1 MNDVFDGRFWEE
13 HFRTVFAR
21 QISYFCA
28 AVETRLLPTF
38 DSSAEEGEQATSAEW
53 ERLGQAGA
61 SDSTDPSDDADQADQ
76 VGVDHFLLLEGVRQ
90 TLINLSVAALYH
102 LFDQQLMVFHR
113 RQVLHPRDEN
123 NAALMK
129 IAELKARLSSKGV
142 DIGSFRSWSKVDE
155 LKAVANAVKHAEGH
169 SADEVRRMRPDLFT
183 PPHLR
188 GSATP
193 DPSVERVY
201 LPLAGED
208 IFLTVNDLRQYCSVV
223 LEFWEELGAAIR
235 ATHEQDENDY
245 I

>member
-21 QISYFCA
+21 QISCLCT

-38 DSSAEEGEQATSAEW
+38 DSSAEEAEQAANSEW
-53 ERLGQAGA
+53 ERIGQAVA
-61 SDSTDPSDDADQADQ
+61 SDSTDPADLADQAEQ
-76 VGVDHFLLLEGVRQ
+76 VGVDYYLLLEGVRQ

-102 LFDQQLMVFHR
+102 LLEQQLMVFHR

-123 NAALMK
+123 NATLMK

-142 DIGSFRSWSKVDE
+142 DIGHFRSWPKVQE
-155 LKAVANAVKHAEGH
+155 LKAVANAVKHAEGD
-169 SADEVRRMRPDLFT
+169 SADKVRRNRPDLFT
-183 PPHLR
+183 PPQLR
-188 GSATP
+188 GATRP
-193 DPSVERVY
+193 DPSVESVY

-208 IFLTVNDLRQYCSVV
+208 IFLTLDDLREYCSAV
-223 LEFWEELGAAIR
+223 LEFWQELGAAIR
-235 ATHEQDENDY
+235 VTDQQEENGF

>member
-1 MNDVFDGRFWEE
+1 MYAVFDGRFWEE

-21 QISYFCA
+21 QISCFCT

-38 DSSAEEGEQATSAEW
+38 DSLEEEAEQAANSEW

-61 SDSTDPSDDADQADQ
+61 SDSTDPANLADRAEQ
-76 VGVDHFLLLEGVRQ
+76 VGVDYYLLLEGVRQ
-90 TLINLSVAALYH
+90 TLISLSVAALYH

-113 RQVLHPRDEN
+113 RQLLHPRDEN

-129 IAELKARLSSKGV
+129 IAELEARLSSEGV
-142 DIGSFRSWSKVDE
+142 DIGSFESWSKVDE

-183 PPHLR
+183 PPQLR
-188 GSATP
+188 GATRP
-193 DPSVERVY
+193 DPSAESVY

-208 IFLTVNDLRQYCSVV
+208 IFLTLDDLREYGSVV
-223 LEFWEELGAAIR
+223 LEFWQELGAAIR
-235 ATHEQDENDY
+235 ATDQQEENGF